1 MVDEAVHERKKR
13 IKRNSEVALSL
24 SKLPPR
30 MEADAKKR
38 EEEKL
43 QSDKKQKKDDF
54 RPPTPK
60 AVPDFKRLHKEFA
73 RKL

>member
-13 IKRNSEVALSL
+13 IKKNSEVALSL

-30 MEADAKKR
+30 MEADVKKR

-43 QSDKKQKKDDF
+43 KSEK
-54 RPPTPK
+54 
-60 AVPDFKRLHKEFA
+60 
-73 RKL
+73 

>member
-43 QSDKKQKKDDF
+43 QSEK
-54 RPPTPK
+54 
-60 AVPDFKRLHKEFA
+60 
-73 RKL
+73 